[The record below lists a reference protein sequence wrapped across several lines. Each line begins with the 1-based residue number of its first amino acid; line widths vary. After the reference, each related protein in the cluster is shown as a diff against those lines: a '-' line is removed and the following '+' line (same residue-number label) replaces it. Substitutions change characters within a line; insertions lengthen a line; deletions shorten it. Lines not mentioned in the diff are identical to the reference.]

1 MAEAMSDER
10 QDANWY
16 DDARITEAQLD
27 AIRSDLGST
36 GRAQYSRAAMRKV
49 MAEIERLQ
57 GHLNAIAVAHEEGV
71 QARRRLD
78 EIRDQEKAELK
89 TRAETAERE
98 LAELRERRPLPGPTY
113 DAGWAD
119 ALRAVRMP
127 GLHEREAAWRKFRE
141 AVGDATPQQPE
152 PEPCDGDCDCDCQPG
167 QPCLCPERDCYCGPC
182 RVCGPTPQQPEGGDR
197 G

>member
-1 MAEAMSDER
+1 MRPEDVPA
-10 QDANWY
+10 W
-16 DDARITEAQLD
+16 LV
-27 AIRSDLGST
+27 
-36 GRAQYSRAAMRKV
+36 RAAMAARWDL
-49 MAEIERLQ
+49 AYPDTACRSIL
-57 GHLNAIAVAHEEGV
+57 AAVLPLHEQQVRE
-71 QARRRLD
+71 
-78 EIRDQEKAELK
+78 
-89 TRAETAERE
+89 RAETAERE